1 MINSQELEIS
11 DNIAMDIEQLANGGF
26 HPLKTFLNSKDL
38 NSVLTNMRLV
48 NGEIWP
54 IPILFP
60 KPEGIEIK
68 KKSILILKY
77 KNFNFAKLTVSEV
90 YTYDLKKLSKLFFG
104 TTNHDHPGV
113 KYIQKNGNIFITGKL
128 KKLLKRNPTMDT
140 AMSTVFQLD
149 LTKKLTTSPVPGE

>member
-38 NSVLTNMRLV
+38 DSVLTNMRLG

-60 KPEGIEIK
+60 KPECIK
-68 KKSILILKY
+68 
-77 KNFNFAKLTVSEV
+77 T
-90 YTYDLKKLSKLFFG
+90 
-104 TTNHDHPGV
+104 
-113 KYIQKNGNIFITGKL
+113 QKNSTFFFDDEKKITD
-128 KKLLKRNPTMDT
+128 NAPN
-140 AMSTVFQLD
+140 STNENQR
-149 LTKKLTTSPVPGE
+149 

>member
-60 KPEGIEIK
+60 KPDGIEIK
-68 KKSILILKY
+68 KKI
-77 KNFNFAKLTVSEV
+77 
-90 YTYDLKKLSKLFFG
+90 
-104 TTNHDHPGV
+104 
-113 KYIQKNGNIFITGKL
+113 NIDFKI
-128 KKLLKRNPTMDT
+128 
-140 AMSTVFQLD
+140 
-149 LTKKLTTSPVPGE
+149 